1 MRVIFECTGQI
12 FVTRGA
18 TVIFS
23 LWDLMQETNMANEGL
38 RGLIRPKSGFPA
50 F

>member
-1 MRVIFECTGQI
+1 MSVIFEYTGQI
-12 FVTRGA
+12 FVTYSAR
-18 TVIFS
+18 VIFS

-38 RGLIRPKSGFPA
+38 RGLISPKSGFPA